1 MKKYDPGRDSE
12 YAKLARQR
20 LVVGDLFAY
29 DVPVITV
36 MTKGRYYGAL
46 SRRVATMGVRIPD
59 LALRC
64 AELVEAEDG
73 KYIFVAL
80 WNDENTYSGR
90 HVYDCTRAILR
101 EARHHRIPE
110 VAMPLLGGNER
121 ARFLGA
127 MEQAVD
133 HAEDEADEAETFM
146 PSVVF
151 VSDLEL
157 L

>member
-1 MKKYDPGRDSE
+1 M
-12 YAKLARQR
+12 
-20 LVVGDLFAY
+20 GDLFAY

-36 MTKGRYYGAL
+36 MTRGRYYGAL
-46 SRRVATMGVRIPD
+46 SRRVAAMGVRIPD

-64 AELVEAEDG
+64 AELVETEDG
-73 KYIFVAL
+73 KTYIFVAL
-80 WNDENTYSGR
+80 WNDENAYSGR
-90 HVYDCTRAILR
+90 QVYDCTRAVLR
-101 EARHHRIPE
+101 EASHHRIPE

-133 HAEDEADEAETFM
+133 HAEDEADEADAFM